1 MPCGFWTAARRAG
14 SSVLRG
20 HLQRVLAWSSVPR
33 PMRPLSRRQFLKLTA
48 GAAAVP
54 LASAAQRLAPTHVLT
69 TLEQTI
75 VKGALLGSGT
85 NGSYY
90 RLTYGPGE
98 PYIVRDELAPPSFAS
113 FRCLASFV
121 HFTDIHLTDAQ
132 SPGRVEFLDRFADMS
147 CDAFP
152 LSSAQRPQEA
162 MSLQVLEAM
171 VRQVR
176 RLHRGPAS
184 GKRFQFVICTGD
196 NVDNEQ
202 FNEVRW
208 FVDLMD
214 GGKTVTPN
222 SGDLSRYQ
230 GVQAADWGDPEYW
243 HPDAVSDKYKTQY
256 GFPNYPG
263 LLKDAV
269 RPFTATGVGM
279 PWWQTFG
286 NHDGLMQG
294 TAPRNEAFNAI
305 TMGGLKFDAP
315 PPGIDPCNPFD
326 GLGTHWLPTR
336 PVTAD
341 PKRRIIRRNE
351 YIAEM
356 FNTTGLPVGHGFG
369 PANQGPDEI
378 AYYVRDQLSPFR
390 FVSLDTVNPGGHSDG
405 SIGAKQFGWLQDRLI
420 EVHGSYYAENG
431 SIVTT
436 GNRDRLVVLFSHHGL
451 RSLTN
456 PIQAPNPNDPQ
467 SNDLPRVLA
476 DRVEVLLHRFP
487 NVIAWVNGHTHD
499 NVITPRPDPAGRTAG
514 FWDIGTAA
522 HVDWICQCR
531 TVEVCL
537 RTDGTLSIFCTM
549 VNHAAPAD
557 PSGAL
562 GVLRLASIHRE
573 LAANDFQYGFGS
585 KGPGAPED
593 RNVELLLPAPSWLLG

>member
-1 MPCGFWTAARRAG
+1 
-14 SSVLRG
+14 
-20 HLQRVLAWSSVPR
+20 
-33 PMRPLSRRQFLKLTA
+33 MRSLGRRQFLKLAA

-54 LASAAQRLAPTHVLT
+54 LAPAAARLAPDRALT

-85 NGSYY
+85 NGSYH

-98 PYIVRDELAPPSFAS
+98 PYIVRADLAPPSSSAFN
-113 FRCLASFV
+113 CLASFV
-121 HFTDIHLTDAQ
+121 HFTDIHLCDAQ
-132 SPGRVEFLDRFADMS
+132 SPARVEFLDRFADMS
-147 CDAFP
+147 CSAFP

-171 VRQVR
+171 ARQVR
-176 RLHRGPAS
+176 EFHRGPAS
-184 GKRFQFVICTGD
+184 GKPFQFVICTGD

-202 FNEVRW
+202 FNELRW

-222 SGDLSRYQ
+222 SGDLFRYE
-230 GVQAADWGDPEYW
+230 GVQEADWGDPEYW

-263 LLKDAV
+263 LLGDAIQ
-269 RPFTATGVGM
+269 PFAATGVGI
-279 PWWQTFG
+279 PWLQTFG
-286 NHDGLMQG
+286 NHDGLIQG
-294 TAPRNEAFNAI
+294 TAPRNAAFDAI
-305 TMGGLKFDAP
+305 AVGALKFDGP
-315 PPGIDPCNPFD
+315 PPGINPCDPFN
-326 GLGTHWLPTR
+326 GLGTQWLPTR
-336 PVTAD
+336 LVTPD
-341 PKRRIIRRNE
+341 PERRIIRRSE

-369 PANQGPDEI
+369 PANRGPDEI
-378 AYYVRDQLSPFR
+378 AYYVRDDLPRFR
-390 FVSLDTVNPGGHSDG
+390 LVSLDTVNPGGHAEG
-405 SIGAKQFGWLQDRLI
+405 SIGAQQFGWLEERLI
-420 EVHGSYYAENG
+420 EVHGSYYAG
-431 SIVTT
+431 DSSIVAT
-436 GNRDRLVVLFSHHGL
+436 GNPDRLVVLFSHHGL

-456 PIQAPNPNDPQ
+456 PIQAPNLDDPQ

-476 DRVEVLLHRFP
+476 DQVEALLHRFP

-537 RTDGTLSIFCTM
+537 RTDGKLSIFCTM
-549 VNHAAPAD
+549 VNHAAPAH
-557 PSGAL
+557 PTGAL

-573 LAANDFQYGFGS
+573 LAANDFQYGFAG

-593 RNVELLLPAPSWLLG
+593 RNVELLLPAPGWLLG